1 MPRRVNYNLFI
12 KDKKLSSPELEIQNL
27 KVSFSTPKGKLVAVN
42 GLNFHLNPGETL
54 ALVGESGCGKTVSAL
69 SILRLLP
76 EPPAEILSGK
86 IIFDG
91 KDILSLNPKSLQDL
105 RGNSISMI
113 FQDPMTSLNPVL
125 TVGEQI
131 AETLLRHTTMN
142 RQEALK
148 KSIDLLS
155 RVELSSPKEKMNY
168 YPHQLSGGM
177 RQRVMIAMALA
188 CSPNILIADEPTT
201 ALDVLIQSQI
211 LELLDN
217 LKKETN
223 MSILIITHDLGVVTE
238 IAQRVLVMYAGEIVE
253 SGPTQDILEKPFH
266 PYSKGL
272 IASVPKLGFKKEMGA
287 RLNEIPGNVPSLDKR
302 PSGCPFHPRC
312 SWAMEEC
319 KTQNPQLR
327 QLDAHRQVS
336 CHLEAGAL

>member
-1 MPRRVNYNLFI
+1 M
-12 KDKKLSSPELEIQNL
+12 SSPVLEIQNL
-27 KVSFSTPKGKLVAVN
+27 TVSFSTTKGKLIAVN
-42 GLNFHLNPGETL
+42 GISFHLNPGETL

-91 KDILSLNPKSLQDL
+91 QDLLSLRAKVLQDL
-105 RGNSISMI
+105 RGHSISMI

-131 AETLLRHTTMN
+131 AETLLRHTAMN
-142 RQEALK
+142 RREALQ
-148 KSIDLLS
+148 KSADLLS
-155 RVELSSPKEKMNY
+155 RVELPSPKEKLQY

-188 CSPNILIADEPTT
+188 CAPRVLIADEPTT
-201 ALDVLIQSQI
+201 ALDVLIQAQI
-211 LELLDN
+211 LELLEN
-217 LKKETN
+217 LKKETG
-223 MSILIITHDLGVVTE
+223 MSILIITHDLGVVAE

-253 SGPTQDILEKPFH
+253 SGPAKAVLNNPFH
-266 PYSKGL
+266 PYTKGL
-272 IASVPKLGFKKEMGA
+272 TASIPKLGTKKRPGA
-287 RLNEIPGNVPSLDKR
+287 RLEEIPGNVPSLDQR

-312 SWAMEEC
+312 SWAMEIC

-327 QLDAHRQVS
+327 MIEAQRQVS
-336 CHLEAGAL
+336 CHLEPGSL

>member
-1 MPRRVNYNLFI
+1 M
-12 KDKKLSSPELEIQNL
+12 SSPELEIQNL
-27 KVSFSTPKGKLVAVN
+27 TVSFSTPKGKLIAVN
-42 GLNFHLNPGETL
+42 GISFHLNPGETL

-69 SILRLLP
+69 SMLRLLP

-91 KDILSLNPKSLQDL
+91 QDLLSLRAKVLQDL
-105 RGNSISMI
+105 RGHSISMI

-131 AETLLRHTTMN
+131 AETLLRHTAMN
-142 RQEALK
+142 RREALQ
-148 KSIDLLS
+148 KSADLLS
-155 RVELSSPKEKMNY
+155 RVELPSPKEKLQY

-188 CSPNILIADEPTT
+188 CAPRVLIADEPTT
-201 ALDVLIQSQI
+201 ALDVLIQAQI
-211 LELLDN
+211 LELLGN
-217 LKKETN
+217 LKKETG
-223 MSILIITHDLGVVTE
+223 MSILIITHDLGVVAE

-253 SGPTQDILEKPFH
+253 SGPAKAVLNNPFH
-266 PYSKGL
+266 PYTKGL
-272 IASVPKLGFKKEMGA
+272 IASIPKLGTKKKPGA
-287 RLNEIPGNVPSLDKR
+287 RLEEISGNVPSLDQR

-312 SWAMEEC
+312 SWAMEIC

-327 QLDAHRQVS
+327 MIEAQRQVS
-336 CHLEAGAL
+336 CHLEPGSL

>member
-1 MPRRVNYNLFI
+1 MP
-12 KDKKLSSPELEIQNL
+12 SPELEIQNL
-27 KVSFSTPKGKLVAVN
+27 SVAFSSPRGKLIAVN
-42 GLNFHLNPGETL
+42 GISFQLNPGETL

-76 EPPAEILSGK
+76 EPPAKILSGK
-86 IIFDG
+86 ILFDNQ
-91 KDILSLNPKSLQDL
+91 DLLSLNAKALQDL

-142 RQEALK
+142 RREALQ
-148 KSIDLLS
+148 KSADLLN
-155 RVELSSPKEKMNY
+155 RVELPSPKEKLQY

-188 CSPNILIADEPTT
+188 CAPRVLIADEPTT
-201 ALDVLIQSQI
+201 ALDVLIQAQI
-211 LELLDN
+211 LELLES
-217 LKKETN
+217 LKKE
-223 MSILIITHDLGVVTE
+223 MSILIITHDLGVVAET
-238 IAQRVLVMYAGEIVE
+238 AQRVLVMYAGEIVE
-253 SGPTQDILEKPFH
+253 SGPAKALLNDPFH
-266 PYSKGL
+266 PYTKGL
-272 IASVPKLGFKKEMGA
+272 IASIPKLGGKKNSGA
-287 RLNEIPGNVPSLDKR
+287 RLEEISGNVPSLDQR

-312 SWAMEEC
+312 SWAMETC

-327 QLDAHRQVS
+327 KVESQRQVS
-336 CHLEAGAL
+336 CHLEPGSL

>member
-1 MPRRVNYNLFI
+1 MP
-12 KDKKLSSPELEIQNL
+12 SPELEIQNL
-27 KVSFSTPKGKLVAVN
+27 SVAFSSPRGKLIAVN
-42 GLNFHLNPGETL
+42 GISFQLNPGETL

-76 EPPAEILSGK
+76 EPPAKILSGK
-86 IIFDG
+86 ILFDNQ
-91 KDILSLNPKSLQDL
+91 DLLSLNAKALQDL

-142 RQEALK
+142 RREALQ
-148 KSIDLLS
+148 KSADLLN
-155 RVELSSPKEKMNY
+155 RVELPSPKEKLKY

-188 CSPNILIADEPTT
+188 CAPRVLIADEPTT
-201 ALDVLIQSQI
+201 ALDVLIQAQI
-211 LELLDN
+211 LELLES
-217 LKKETN
+217 LKKE
-223 MSILIITHDLGVVTE
+223 MSILIITHDLGVVSET
-238 IAQRVLVMYAGEIVE
+238 AQRVLVMYAGEIVE
-253 SGPTQDILEKPFH
+253 SGPTKALLKDPFH
-266 PYSKGL
+266 PYTKGL
-272 IASVPKLGFKKEMGA
+272 IASIPKLGDKKKPGA
-287 RLNEIPGNVPSLDKR
+287 RLEEISGNVPGLDQR

-312 SWAMEEC
+312 SWAMETC

-327 QLDAHRQVS
+327 KVESQRQVS
-336 CHLEAGAL
+336 CHLEPGSL

>member
-1 MPRRVNYNLFI
+1 M
-12 KDKKLSSPELEIQNL
+12 SSPELEIQNL
-27 KVSFSTPKGKLVAVN
+27 TVSFSTTKGKLIAVN
-42 GLNFHLNPGETL
+42 GISFHLNPGETL

-91 KDILSLNPKSLQDL
+91 QDLLSLRAKVLQDL
-105 RGNSISMI
+105 RGHSISMI

-131 AETLLRHTTMN
+131 TETLLRHTAMN
-142 RQEALK
+142 RREALQ
-148 KSIDLLS
+148 KSADLLS
-155 RVELSSPKEKMNY
+155 RVELPSPKEKLQY

-188 CSPNILIADEPTT
+188 CAPRVLIADEPTT
-201 ALDVLIQSQI
+201 ALDVLIQAQI
-211 LELLDN
+211 LELLEN
-217 LKKETN
+217 LKKETG
-223 MSILIITHDLGVVTE
+223 MSILIITHDLGVVAE

-253 SGPTQDILEKPFH
+253 SGPAKALLKSPFH
-266 PYSKGL
+266 PYTKGL
-272 IASVPKLGFKKEMGA
+272 IASIPKLGTKKRPGA
-287 RLNEIPGNVPSLDKR
+287 RLEEIPGNVPSLDQR

-312 SWAMEEC
+312 SWAMEIC

-327 QLDAHRQVS
+327 MIEAQRQVS
-336 CHLEAGAL
+336 CHLEPGSL

>member
-1 MPRRVNYNLFI
+1 M
-12 KDKKLSSPELEIQNL
+12 SSPELEIQNL
-27 KVSFSTPKGKLVAVN
+27 TVSFSTPRGKLTAVN
-42 GLNFHLNPGETL
+42 GISFHLNPGETL

-76 EPPAEILSGK
+76 EPPAEISSGK
-86 IIFDG
+86 ILFDG
-91 KDILSLNPKSLQDL
+91 QDLLSLNAKALQDL
-105 RGNSISMI
+105 RGRSISMI

-142 RQEALK
+142 RREALQ
-148 KSIDLLS
+148 KSADLLS
-155 RVELSSPKEKMNY
+155 RVELPSPKEKLQY

-188 CSPNILIADEPTT
+188 CSPRVLIADEPTT
-201 ALDVLIQSQI
+201 ALDVLIQAQI
-211 LELLDN
+211 LELLRS
-217 LKKETN
+217 LKKET
-223 MSILIITHDLGVVTE
+223 SILIITHDLGVVAE

-253 SGPTQDILEKPFH
+253 SGPAKALLKSPFH
-266 PYSKGL
+266 PYTKGL
-272 IASVPKLGFKKEMGA
+272 IASIPKLGTKKRPGA
-287 RLNEIPGNVPSLDKR
+287 RLEEIPGNVPSLDQR

-312 SWAMEEC
+312 SWAMEIC

-327 QLDAHRQVS
+327 MIEAQRQVS
-336 CHLEAGAL
+336 CHLEPGSL

>member
-1 MPRRVNYNLFI
+1 M
-12 KDKKLSSPELEIQNL
+12 SSPELKIQNL
-27 KVSFSTPKGKLVAVN
+27 TVSFSTPKGKLIAVN
-42 GLNFHLNPGETL
+42 GISFHLNPGETL

-76 EPPAEILSGK
+76 EPPAEILNGK
-86 IIFDG
+86 ILFDG
-91 KDILSLNPKSLQDL
+91 QDLLSLRAKALQDL
-105 RGNSISMI
+105 RGHSISMI

-142 RQEALK
+142 RQEALQ
-148 KSIDLLS
+148 KSVDLLS
-155 RVELSSPKEKMNY
+155 RVELPSPKEKLQY

-188 CSPNILIADEPTT
+188 CAPRVLIADEPTT
-201 ALDVLIQSQI
+201 ALDVLIQAQI
-211 LELLDN
+211 LELLGN
-217 LKKETN
+217 LKKETG
-223 MSILIITHDLGVVTE
+223 MSILIITHDLGVVAE

-253 SGPTQDILEKPFH
+253 SGPAKALLKSPFH
-266 PYSKGL
+266 PYTKGL
-272 IASVPKLGFKKEMGA
+272 IASIPKLGTKKRPGA
-287 RLNEIPGNVPSLDKR
+287 RLEEIPGNVPSLDQR

-312 SWAMEEC
+312 SWAMEIC

-327 QLDAHRQVS
+327 MIEAQRQVS
-336 CHLEAGAL
+336 CHLE

>member
-1 MPRRVNYNLFI
+1 M
-12 KDKKLSSPELEIQNL
+12 SSPELEIQNL
-27 KVSFSTPKGKLVAVN
+27 TVSFSTTKGKLIAVN
-42 GLNFHLNPGETL
+42 GISFHLNPGEIL

-91 KDILSLNPKSLQDL
+91 QDLLSLRAKVLQDL
-105 RGNSISMI
+105 RGHSISMI

-131 AETLLRHTTMN
+131 AETLLRHTAMN
-142 RQEALK
+142 RREALQ
-148 KSIDLLS
+148 KSADLLS
-155 RVELSSPKEKMNY
+155 RVELPSPKEKLQY

-188 CSPNILIADEPTT
+188 CAPRVLIADEPTT
-201 ALDVLIQSQI
+201 ALDVLIQAQI
-211 LELLDN
+211 LELLEN
-217 LKKETN
+217 LKKETG
-223 MSILIITHDLGVVTE
+223 MSILIITHDLGVVAE

-253 SGPTQDILEKPFH
+253 SGPAKALLKSPFH
-266 PYSKGL
+266 PYTKGL
-272 IASVPKLGFKKEMGA
+272 IASIPKLGTKKRPGA
-287 RLNEIPGNVPSLDKR
+287 RLEEIPGNVPSLDQR

-312 SWAMEEC
+312 SWAMEIC

-327 QLDAHRQVS
+327 MIEAQRQVS
-336 CHLEAGAL
+336 CHLEPGSL

>member
-1 MPRRVNYNLFI
+1 M
-12 KDKKLSSPELEIQNL
+12 SSPELEIQNL
-27 KVSFSTPKGKLVAVN
+27 TVSFSTTKGKLIAVN
-42 GLNFHLNPGETL
+42 GISFHLNPGETL

-91 KDILSLNPKSLQDL
+91 QDLLSLRAKVLQDL
-105 RGNSISMI
+105 RGHSISMI

-131 AETLLRHTTMN
+131 AETLLRHTAMN
-142 RQEALK
+142 RREALQ
-148 KSIDLLS
+148 KSADLLS
-155 RVELSSPKEKMNY
+155 RVELPSPKEKLQY

-188 CSPNILIADEPTT
+188 CAPRVLIADEPTT
-201 ALDVLIQSQI
+201 ALDVLIQAQI
-211 LELLDN
+211 LELLEN
-217 LKKETN
+217 LKKETG
-223 MSILIITHDLGVVTE
+223 MSILIITHDLGVVAE

-253 SGPTQDILEKPFH
+253 SGPAKALLKSPFH
-266 PYSKGL
+266 PYTKGL
-272 IASVPKLGFKKEMGA
+272 IASIPKLGTKKRPGA
-287 RLNEIPGNVPSLDKR
+287 RLEEIPGNVPSLDQR
-302 PSGCPFHPRC
+302 PSGCPFHSRC
-312 SWAMEEC
+312 SWAMEIC

-327 QLDAHRQVS
+327 MIEAQRQVS
-336 CHLEAGAL
+336 CHLEPGSL

>member
-1 MPRRVNYNLFI
+1 M
-12 KDKKLSSPELEIQNL
+12 SSPELEIQNL
-27 KVSFSTPKGKLVAVN
+27 TVSFSTTKGKLIAVN
-42 GLNFHLNPGETL
+42 GISFHLNPGETL

-76 EPPAEILSGK
+76 EPPAEILNGK
-86 IIFDG
+86 ILFDG
-91 KDILSLNPKSLQDL
+91 QDLLSLRAKALQDL
-105 RGNSISMI
+105 RGHSISMI

-142 RQEALK
+142 RQEALQ
-148 KSIDLLS
+148 KSADLLR
-155 RVELSSPKEKMNY
+155 RVELPSPKEKH

-188 CSPNILIADEPTT
+188 CAPRVLIADEPTT
-201 ALDVLIQSQI
+201 ALDVLIQAQI
-211 LELLDN
+211 LELLEN
-217 LKKETN
+217 LKKETG
-223 MSILIITHDLGVVTE
+223 MSILIITHDLGVVAE

-253 SGPTQDILEKPFH
+253 SGPAKAVLNNPFH
-266 PYSKGL
+266 PYTKGL
-272 IASVPKLGFKKEMGA
+272 IASILKLGTKKKPGA
-287 RLNEIPGNVPSLDKR
+287 RLEEISGNVPSLDQR

-312 SWAMEEC
+312 SWAMEIC

-327 QLDAHRQVS
+327 MIEAQRQVS
-336 CHLEAGAL
+336 CHLEPGSL

>member
-1 MPRRVNYNLFI
+1 M
-12 KDKKLSSPELEIQNL
+12 SSPELEIQNL
-27 KVSFSTPKGKLVAVN
+27 TVSFSTTKGKLIAVN
-42 GLNFHLNPGETL
+42 GISFHLNPGETL

-91 KDILSLNPKSLQDL
+91 QDLLSLRAKVLQDL
-105 RGNSISMI
+105 RGHSISMI

-131 AETLLRHTTMN
+131 AETLLRHTAMN
-142 RQEALK
+142 RREALQ
-148 KSIDLLS
+148 KSADLLS
-155 RVELSSPKEKMNY
+155 RVELPSPKEKLQY

-188 CSPNILIADEPTT
+188 CAPRVLIADEPTT
-201 ALDVLIQSQI
+201 ALDVLIQAQI
-211 LELLDN
+211 LELLEN
-217 LKKETN
+217 LKKETG
-223 MSILIITHDLGVVTE
+223 MSILIITHDLGVVAE

-253 SGPTQDILEKPFH
+253 SGPAKALLKSPFH
-266 PYSKGL
+266 PYTKGL
-272 IASVPKLGFKKEMGA
+272 IASIPKLGTKKRPGA
-287 RLNEIPGNVPSLDKR
+287 RLEEISGNVPSLDQR

-312 SWAMEEC
+312 SWAMEIC

-327 QLDAHRQVS
+327 MIEAQRQVS
-336 CHLEAGAL
+336 CHLEPGSL